1 MTRGGAESASLNVV
15 STYLFLSK
23 DWVVAAENLRDEYAG
38 RLPESPIATKLNVI
52 VTDLPEQVDF
62 PNAAELDG
70 QPVIQGHV
78 NTHSGQLL
86 MEQGHL
92 DDPEITI
99 TTDYATAL
107 AAFVTQDQ
115 QELMNA
121 FIGGKILVDGDAS
134 KLLALQAPPTDP
146 EAAKL
151 AGEVY
156 TKLRGFTKL

>member
-1 MTRGGAESASLNVV
+1 M

-23 DWVVAAENLRDEYAG
+23 DWIAAAEELRDEYAG
-38 RLPESPIATKLNVI
+38 QLPTSPVATKLNVI
-52 VTDLPEQVDF
+52 VTDLPTEVDH
-62 PNAAELDG
+62 PGSAELDG
-70 QPVIQGHV
+70 KPIVEGHV
-78 NTHSGQLL
+78 DTGNGQLL
-86 MEQGHL
+86 MEQGHI

-134 KLLALQAPPTDP
+134 KLLALQAPPSDP
-146 EAAKL
+146 EVAKL
-151 AGEVY
+151 AGELY
-156 TKLRGFTKL
+156 GKLRAFTAL